1 MATVPVLTFHNGKL
15 DVPQELQRDWKLDEG
30 SELRVVSSS
39 PSLIL
44 LEPAEK
50 IPPNVE
56 GAITSWRSLGGMLP
70 DLRTPEWEVEAV
82 ERKARATENLE
93 RLYKSP
99 DASTTELRQAEREWE
114 LADDELDF
122 GPFPKR

>member
-1 MATVPVLTFHNGKL
+1 MATVPVLTFHDGKL
-15 DVPQELQRDWKLDEG
+15 DVPKKLQQDWKLDEG

-50 IPPNVE
+50 KSTDAN
-56 GAITSWRSLGGMLP
+56 GAMAAWRSLRGILP
-70 DLRTPEWEVEAV
+70 DRRTPEWEAEALA
-82 ERKARATENLE
+82 RKARATENRE
-93 RLYKSP
+93 KLYNSP
-99 DASTTELRQAEREWE
+99 DASTTELRRAEREWE

-122 GPFPKR
+122 GPFPPQ

>member
-1 MATVPVLTFHNGKL
+1 MSTVPVLTFHDGKL

-44 LEPAEK
+44 LEPNEK
-50 IPPNVE
+50 KPVNME
-56 GAITSWRSLGGMLP
+56 GAIASWRSLKGILP
-70 DLRTPEWEVEAV
+70 DRRTPEWEAAAIA
-82 ERKARATENLE
+82 RKAQASENFKQ
-93 RLYKSP
+93 LYKSP
-99 DASTTELRQAEREWE
+99 DTSTTELRRAEREWE